1 MTAEGV
7 MVVAMFIT
15 VLLIS
20 LVAAIRGLNWF
31 WHGFLSGAA
40 MFVGT
45 AFGAGV
51 GIPVGISSTVIFA
64 LALGITATRKN
75 AQQRLADGEAL
86 PGYKKCSACAEVIR
100 NEATKCKYCGND
112 LPVVEIKHKPGAAP
126 GVLVL
131 AAICLA
137 GLLLWIA
144 N

>member
-1 MTAEGV
+1 MTAENI
-7 MVVAMFIT
+7 VVGAMFIT

-45 AFGAGV
+45 AFGAGL
-51 GIPVGISSTVIFA
+51 GMPVGITSTVIFFV
-64 LALGITATRKN
+64 ALGFTATRKN
-75 AQQRLADGEAL
+75 AQQRLAGGEAL

-100 NEATKCKYCGND
+100 NEAAKCKYCGTD
-112 LPVVEIKHKPGAAP
+112 LPVVEIKHTPGTAP
-126 GVLVL
+126 GVLIL

-137 GLLLWIA
+137 GVLLWIA